1 MQFCDPSLSLS
12 RTMANTKKL
21 EVVLD
26 VSPAVPVTTVLRN
39 LADNAP
45 MVVWEVDAKGYCTY
59 LNPSAL
65 NGLLSPGA
73 VRFEDWVRFIHP
85 DDAEYALS
93 LVMRA
98 REQGLEYQL
107 EYRVV
112 RSNGTSRWVMDSGS
126 PRLDHDGRVTGYVGA
141 LVDVS
146 EQHTT
151 RLKHL
156 STQDVLTGLPNR
168 QMMQERLQHRLT
180 DPRGDLPQAILIL
193 DLHQFK
199 AINEGL
205 GRAAGDLALQEVAK
219 RLREVVRANDLV
231 SRLGSDEFM
240 VVAECRNGLTS
251 AGRVAAKIIAA
262 LSEPMIIHGREV
274 SVSVAIG
281 VSLYPQ
287 DGTTYG
293 ELFQNA
299 DSALY
304 CAKASSDRST
314 QLRFYTAE
322 MSTQS
327 KSRMLLLSALRK
339 ALANDEFVVH
349 YQPRVDLR
357 SMEIVGMEALLRW
370 NHPELGSVSPVQ
382 FIPVAEDAGLI
393 EPIGAW
399 VLEKATKQA
408 KQWSDMHHRPFRMS
422 VNVSA
427 RQLQSRRL
435 VETVAKALESSG
447 LPPDQLEL
455 ELTETALMVDT
466 DLAVSVLSELR
477 ETGVHLSVDDFGTG
491 YSSLSYLS
499 MFPLDCLK
507 LDRSF
512 LQARPD
518 AVNPRRLAKAIISL
532 AHTLNLTVVAEG
544 VETREHL
551 GFLRGAACDEI
562 QGFCISVALPP
573 DEFNEFIQK
582 QQTSFRF
589 SDSKILQQGK
599 NEKAR

>member
-1 MQFCDPSLSLS
+1 M
-12 RTMANTKKL
+12 NKTKKL
-21 EVVLD
+21 KVILHRQTDLTAEN
-26 VSPAVPVTTVLRN
+26 VLRN

-45 MVVWEVDAKGYCTY
+45 MVIWEVDAEGICTY
-59 LNPSAL
+59 LNPAAL
-65 NGLLSPGA
+65 CGLLSPRA
-73 VRFEDWVRFIHP
+73 LRFEDWIPFIHE

-93 LVMRA
+93 LVKRA
-98 REQGLEYQL
+98 RDQGVEYQL
-107 EYRVV
+107 EYRVL
-112 RSNGTSRWVMDSGS
+112 RSNGTYRWMMESGS
-126 PRLDHDGRVTGYVGA
+126 PRLDHHGRVTGYVGA
-141 LVDVS
+141 VVDVS

-151 RLKHL
+151 RLKQL

-168 QMMQERLQHRLT
+168 QMIQERLQQRLA
-180 DPRGDLPQAILIL
+180 DPRGELPQAILFL

-240 VVAECRNGLTS
+240 VVTECRNGSTS

-262 LSEPMIIHGREV
+262 LSEPMLIHGREV
-274 SVSVAIG
+274 SISVAIG
-281 VSLYPQ
+281 ISLYPQ
-287 DGTTYG
+287 DGTTYD

-299 DSALY
+299 DTALY
-304 CAKASSDRST
+304 CAKASPDRST
-314 QLRFYTAE
+314 QLRFYDAE

-327 KSRMLLLSALRK
+327 KSRILLLSALRK
-339 ALANDEFVVH
+339 ALENDEFVVH

-382 FIPVAEDAGLI
+382 FIPVAEAAGLI

-408 KQWSDMHHRPFRMS
+408 KQWTDMHGRPFRMS

-435 VETVAKALESSG
+435 IETVAKALESSG

-466 DLAVSVLSELR
+466 ALAISVLSELR

-512 LQARPD
+512 LQDRPD
-518 AVNPRRLAKAIISL
+518 AVNLRRLAKAIISL

-589 SDSKILQQGK
+589 SDSKILRQAK
-599 NEKAR
+599 K